1 MRWTLVALIAG
12 LTSCSA
18 PSPQAALS
26 FIGGSEADVITTF
39 GEPTSR
45 IEANG
50 EILLSYARRSTAFSM
65 NQVQLAPMAAAT
77 GLGGNAP
84 AGMNRS
90 QTTLV
95 CHIGFHVVAGR
106 VASVSQSGPG
116 CGV

>member
-1 MRWTLVALIAG
+1 MRWALVALIAG

-26 FIGGSEADVITTF
+26 FIGGSEADVIAAF
-39 GEPTSR
+39 GQPTGR
-45 IEANG
+45 TDANG
-50 EILLSYARRSTAFSM
+50 ETLLSYARRSTALSM
-65 NQVQLAPMAAAT
+65 TQVQLAPMAAAT

-84 AGMNRS
+84 AGMNPS
-90 QTTLV
+90 QSTLV
-95 CHIGFHVVAGR
+95 CEIGFHMVAGR